1 MNIKRF
7 FENLKQMIEWNLI
20 SVLLDLNETG
30 TNEYKSRL
38 INEIHMKEIIFY
50 DTFELWD
57 VRKTE
62 LAKPKLIL
70 YSINLTCMDKTFI
83 SILRLSLTF

>member
-1 MNIKRF
+1 
-7 FENLKQMIEWNLI
+7 MIEWNLI

-50 DTFELWD
+50 DTFEIC
-57 VRKTE
+57 K
-62 LAKPKLIL
+62 K
-70 YSINLTCMDKTFI
+70 N
-83 SILRLSLTF
+83 